1 MAKRWPRLH
10 EKRRGPSRK
19 GLDRVPILCE
29 GEQTE
34 VSYFRE
40 LLAYYL

>member
-1 MAKRWPRLH
+1 MAKLWPRLH

-19 GLDRVPILCE
+19 EFDRVPILCE
-29 GEQTE
+29 GEQAE